1 MNLLTETL
9 PGTGG
14 YYKTT
19 PDDFQVDEIPLY
31 SPCGSGEHLYL
42 WIEKSGISTRGV
54 ISQLQKELKIRESD
68 IGYAG
73 LKDANAL
80 TRQTLSIPL
89 KYAEKIAGLELYK
102 ARILDARPHTNKL
115 RIGHL
120 AGNRF
125 QIILR
130 DCLPDAETRAR
141 NILQHLER
149 FGVPNLFGEQRYGVL
164 GNSGQLGMLLL
175 RKKYEEFCSELM
187 GDPDQIRNADWQQA
201 ARAYREGNLHHALEC
216 LPRRMR
222 DEQKLLKALSS
233 GKSHERAALA
243 LPKSLLRLFLSAA
256 QSSLFDR
263 LVLDR
268 LAALGHLRAGD
279 IAFKHVNGACF
290 RVTDASTEQPRCDCF
305 EISPTAPLFGTKVM
319 LAEGV
324 TGHAER
330 ECLKA
335 CGIDLEDWQLER
347 AIIMP
352 GERRPMRVPISGIA
366 AASLPENA
374 LMLQFTLPKGSY
386 ATSVLREV
394 IKFSDE

>member
-1 MNLLTETL
+1 MNWLTNEF

-19 PDDFQVDEIPLY
+19 PEDFQVDEIPLY

-54 ISQLQKELKIRESD
+54 LDQLQKELKIRESD

-80 TRQTLSIPL
+80 TRQMLSIPL
-89 KYAEKIAGLELYK
+89 KYGEDIAKLELYK
-102 ARILDARPHTNKL
+102 VRILDARQHTNKL
-115 RIGHL
+115 RTGHL

-125 QIILR
+125 KITLR
-130 DCLPDAETRAR
+130 DSHPDAEKRAR
-141 NILQHLER
+141 DILHHLEKH
-149 FGVPNLFGEQRYGVL
+149 GVPNLFGEQRYGVL

-175 RKKYEEFCSELM
+175 RKKFKEFCSELM
-187 GDPDQIRNADWQQA
+187 GDPGQIRNPDWQQA
-201 ARAYREGNLHHALEC
+201 AQAYRGGDLQAALDC

-222 DEQKLLKALSS
+222 DEQKLLKALIS
-233 GKSHERAALA
+233 GKSHERAALS

-256 QSSLFDR
+256 QSSLFDQF
-263 LVLDR
+263 VLDR
-268 LAALGHLRAGD
+268 LAELGTLHDGD

-290 RVTDASTEQPRCDCF
+290 RVTDALLEQPRCDRF

-319 LAEGV
+319 IAEGM
-324 TGHAER
+324 TGQRER
-330 ECLKA
+330 ARLTG
-335 CGIDLEDWQLER
+335 CGIDLADWQLER
-347 AIIMP
+347 ALTMP
-352 GERRPMRVPISGIA
+352 GERRPMRVQISDIRV
-366 AASLPENA
+366 SPRPENT
-374 LMLQFTLPKGSY
+374 LDLQFTLPKGSY

-394 IKFSDE
+394 IKTSDE